1 MIYFMMKDIV
11 PLKLIISK
19 NLFEEYPKINEINP
33 FKTITEKDKKTKK
46 QKFESK
52 SLKQSTKKESSKHI
66 IKTSKNELY
75 YPPKKSR
82 AIQTRINS
90 AEKRIDTENIKLI
103 DLIKKNKK
111 KKYEKNQKLHNIKN
125 KRQVRIKEDKKDVNF
140 DVESLKSD
148 KVRKRKSI
156 IDYQK
161 EREQYVKIEKLIEKE
176 KDKELIL
183 INTTQT
189 KFKNKNKT
197 KETSTEIK
205 KVFKS
210 KEKGKEKK
218 NKILDDYEL
227 NHLEYDEALEKDKR
241 GFCKTYWSIIKRDE
255 LFLFTFIS
263 RNDYNLFY
271 VKIERFLFIILNIM
285 AMNGFFFS
293 EESIHELYL
302 NGVKYN
308 FSKQIL
314 QIVLSIIITHIVEIL
329 LCYLSL
335 TDRIIYEIKTL
346 ENPDE
351 NRNIIIRKIKKIKIR
366 LIVFFVL
373 VFFVSIFYW
382 YFISSF
388 CAVYNNTQKMYII
401 DCILSFVFFLIDPLI
416 IYGLITFLR
425 ILAVKKICN
434 KKIKWLF
441 KISHLFPIF

>member
-1 MIYFMMKDIV
+1 MIYFMMKGIV

-19 NLFEEYPKINEINP
+19 NLFEKYPKINEINP
-33 FKTITEKDKKTKK
+33 FKAITEKDKKTKK

-90 AEKRIDTENIKLI
+90 AEKRTDTENIKLI

-161 EREQYVKIEKLIEKE
+161 EREQHVKIEKLIEKE
-176 KDKELIL
+176 KELIL

-285 AMNGFFFS
+285 AMNDFFYS

-335 TDRIIYEIKTL
+335 IDRIIYEIKTL

-351 NRNIIIRKIKKIKIR
+351 NRNIIIRK
-366 LIVFFVL
+366 
-373 VFFVSIFYW
+373 
-382 YFISSF
+382 
-388 CAVYNNTQKMYII
+388 TQKNKNKINRIFCLGIFCINILLVLYII
-401 DCILSFVFFLIDPLI
+401 FLCC
-416 IYGLITFLR
+416 
-425 ILAVKKICN
+425 V
-434 KKIKWLF
+434 
-441 KISHLFPIF
+441 